1 MLSSIQREMGLLL
14 PGGKTH
20 SQVRQSARLF
30 KKMHII
36 FKEYSRVVWQKKWY
50 FLLCIVGLTSATVL
64 DFYVPVLYKNIANGL
79 AENYSA
85 ATLDMLLH
93 NLTLIAVFYVGVWLS
108 WRLLEI
114 GIVPVDGGGVNLLEK
129 RCFDVLKKQKY
140 IFFENSFS
148 GSLIKQANRFS
159 RSFEIIMDWCL
170 FQLFQNTLAII
181 IAFVIFYQQ
190 QPLFALYFILWVAL
204 YLSWNIGFS
213 MWKLKFDQAVA
224 KADSKVGGAYSDA
237 ISNIFIV
244 KSFVMEHQEQQRVNQ
259 SADQVYRRKKI
270 AWILMFVSFA
280 VQGLMV
286 FAIELLLVYLMIGKW
301 QTGHFQVG
309 EFVLFQSIM
318 IMLIQRLWE
327 FGRNLRNFFTALA
340 DATEMTQVFKN
351 ADLEIDYPRAKAQ
364 RITNGQISFKNISF
378 AYDSRQSLFQNFS
391 LQINAGEKIALVGQS
406 GSGKTSLTK
415 LLFRF
420 VEPQNGDILYDGIS
434 GRDFTL
440 ASLRKQITLIPQ
452 QPELFHRSVRDNI
465 TLGEDISNEEL
476 EAIASK
482 AQSLEFIRQLPQQF
496 DTKVGE
502 RGVKLSGGEK
512 QRIAI
517 ARAFLENAPVVIL
530 DEATSALDSLTEQQ
544 IQVAIFALLK
554 NKTAIII
561 AHRLSTILRM
571 DRIIVLEQGRIIEQ
585 GTHQQ
590 LLAKQGRYYQMWQH
604 QKGEFLG
611 E

>member
-1 MLSSIQREMGLLL
+1 
-14 PGGKTH
+14 
-20 SQVRQSARLF
+20 
-30 KKMHII
+30 MHII